1 MKTGWNRVPALLGIG
16 LVAVSMSTAAAAA
29 ADAANT
35 GSAAN
40 AGGVISKTNTSKDGG
55 RTWTAERFAL
65 ARPREIQ
72 RMGRDREIARE
83 ALSAEAAG
91 VPASAAGRAPVAG
104 ILADDSI
111 RLFEPFD
118 LDLMQADLVQ
128 AEAGS
133 GAVTGEA
140 SGTAKGYFT
149 SSRLVPTSADRSY
162 PYSTVGKLF
171 FHVDGEG
178 DFYCSAAV
186 IRARLVATAAQC
198 VHGGAGQ
205 GFFDDFEFVPAYR
218 DGAAPY
224 DTWRWE
230 FVVAPSTWTGSNG
243 NLPNAADYALIE
255 VTDLTISGAKRRV
268 GDVVGFLGYQTQ
280 KLRPNH
286 AHLLGY
292 PSNFDGGGKLH
303 QVTAQALRNASQNNV
318 EYGSDMR
325 GGSAG
330 GPLIQDFGD
339 NASLVKWI
347 GAISYYNNSTAV
359 KVQGASI
366 PDSRFTSILNVAC
379 SRRSG
384 NC

>member
-16 LVAVSMSTAAAAA
+16 LVLVSLPVA
-29 ADAANT
+29 
-35 GSAAN
+35 AAN
-40 AGGVISKTNTSKDGG
+40 AQAAEGTAAGVITKTNSHAKGAG
-55 RTWTAERFAL
+55 RTWTAQRFAA
-65 ARPREIQ
+65 ARPLPLQ
-72 RMGRDREIARE
+72 RLESGMDSASE
-83 ALSAEAAG
+83 AVPAMAGAG
-91 VPASAAGRAPVAG
+91 VPLSAAGRAPIAG
-104 ILADDSI
+104 ILADDSN
-111 RLFEPFD
+111 RLFEA
-118 LDLMQADLVQ
+118 ADLEIAR
-128 AEAGS
+128 AEAGLGS
-133 GAVTGEA
+133 ASGEA
-140 SGTAKGYFT
+140 SGSAKGYFT

-171 FHVDGEG
+171 FHIDGEG

-186 IRARLVATAAQC
+186 VRARLVATAAQC

-230 FVVAPSTWTGSNG
+230 FVVAPSTWTGGNG
-243 NLPNAADYALIE
+243 RLPNAADYALIE
-255 VTDLTISGAKRRV
+255 VTDLTISGVKRKV

-292 PSNFDGGGKLH
+292 PSNFDGGEKVH
-303 QVTAQALRNASQNNV
+303 QVTAQALRNASANNV

-339 NASLVKWI
+339 NANLVKWI
-347 GAISYYNNSTAV
+347 GAISYYNNSTTV